1 MNSSFYIKETKTLV
15 VSILAF
21 SNGKNNR
28 EVNEKEDFLDKNT
41 LSDLSLGDFIVHKS
55 FGVGLF
61 RGVVFRD
68 EINKKLDD
76 KKRKQLKTRNHAN
89 PNTIQFILRQSTDER
104 GILTLSSLHHILQC
118 EGISDPSPEQI
129 IGMAELQ
136 GVVQRVGDEE
146 WKWLA

>member
-1 MNSSFYIKETKTLV
+1 MQTDWLLLRCV
-15 VSILAF
+15 C
-21 SNGKNNR
+21 GQ
-28 EVNEKEDFLDKNT
+28 
-41 LSDLSLGDFIVHKS
+41 S
-55 FGVGLF
+55 FGSR
-61 RGVVFRD
+61 RGSKASCIRCGESKQITTAAVFSDPNKLTEAVAKANLPTEIRD

-89 PNTIQFILRQSTDER
+89 PNKIQFILRQSTDER

-118 EGISDPSPEQI
+118 EGISAPSPEQI

-136 GVVQRVGDEE
+136 GVVQRVGNEE